1 MATHINLLFVT
12 IAMLCLASVTFAE
25 VDLTGSGE
33 VSGECFPFPTCP
45 NDTFQCSLHC
55 LNKGYQ
61 HRGDCAF
68 GKKLCCCNPNI

>member
-12 IAMLCLASVTFAE
+12 IAMLCLASVTFA
-25 VDLTGSGE
+25 GSGE